1 MAGLTTQDK
10 KTRIVVLG
18 AGFGGLAFCQHFR
31 GRIRGRGDVKVVLID
46 KQNHHLFQ
54 PLLYQVAMAGLAA
67 PDIAAPLRT
76 VFRNYPDVSVHMAEV
91 EAIDLKNKT
100 VTAAGRVVS
109 YDYLVIGLGG
119 LTSYFGHDDWAEH
132 ALGLKTLDDAMAIR
146 RRILRSFEIAEN
158 TDDLDERRRLMTIV
172 VVGGGPT
179 GLELAGTMAE
189 LTRRVFRR
197 DFRRI
202 NPAEARVVLVEGM
215 HRLLANYPES
225 LSRSAEEQVKE
236 LGVEVK
242 TKSMVK
248 QVSEGRVELT
258 TGEVIESRNIL
269 WGAGVQAHPLTK
281 TLGVPTDKA
290 GRIEVQPDLS
300 LPGHPEVFAVGDL
313 AVMKQTD
320 GTPVPGVA
328 PAAMQMGRYVAR
340 LLSAELAH
348 ETGVT
353 KPRSVAPFTYRD
365 KGSMA
370 TIGRSR
376 AVAWIGRLKFGGFPA
391 WIAWLTIHLFFLVT
405 FRNKLMVL
413 INWVYAY
420 FTYGRGARIIF
431 GGDRER

>member
-1 MAGLTTQDK
+1 
-10 KTRIVVLG
+10 
-18 AGFGGLAFCQHFR
+18 
-31 GRIRGRGDVKVVLID
+31 VKVVLID

>member
-1 MAGLTTQDK
+1 MADQIPK
-10 KTRIVVLG
+10 NKQPRIVVLG

-31 GRIRGRGDVKVVLID
+31 GRAKIVLID

-67 PDIAAPLRT
+67 PDIAAPLRR
-76 VFRNYPDVSVHMAEV
+76 VFRRYPDVSVHMAEV
-91 EAIDLKNKT
+91 EAIDLKTKT
-100 VTAAGRVVS
+100 VTAAGRQVG

-119 LTSYFGHDDWAEH
+119 LTSYFGHDAWAKY

-146 RRILRSFEIAEN
+146 RRVLRSFELAEN

-189 LTRRVFRR
+189 LTRRVFRK

-202 NPAEARVVLVEGM
+202 NTAEARVVLVEGM

-225 LSRSAEEQVKE
+225 LSKKAEEQAKD

-242 TKSMVK
+242 VKSMVK
-248 QVSEGRVELT
+248 EVSEGRVELT

-269 WGAGVQAHPLTK
+269 WGAGVQAHPLTRS
-281 TLGVPTDKA
+281 LGVPIDRG
-290 GRIEVQPDLS
+290 GRIEVEADLS

-313 AVMKQTD
+313 AAVKQAD
-320 GTPVPGVA
+320 GSPVPGVA
-328 PAAMQMGRYVAR
+328 PAAMQMGKYVAKR
-340 LLSAELAH
+340 LADLIERG
-348 ETGVT
+348 EK
-353 KPRSVAPFTYRD
+353 KPANARPFVYRD

-376 AVAWIGRLKFGGFPA
+376 AVAWFGRVRFGGFPA
-391 WIAWLTIHLFFLVT
+391 WVAWLTIHLFFLVS
-405 FRNKLMVL
+405 FRSKLTVL
-413 INWVYAY
+413 INWIYAY

-431 GGDRER
+431 GGDRDR